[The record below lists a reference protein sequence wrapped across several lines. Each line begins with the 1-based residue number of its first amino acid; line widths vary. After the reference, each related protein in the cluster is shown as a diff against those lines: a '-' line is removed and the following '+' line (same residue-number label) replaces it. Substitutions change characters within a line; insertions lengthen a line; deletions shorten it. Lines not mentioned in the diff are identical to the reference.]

1 MIIGLCGKSGSGK
14 TTLAKELIKQ
24 CKHKVVHL
32 DIDKVGHNVLTINEV
47 IIDLINN
54 FGSSIIN
61 NGVIDRKKLSSIVFS
76 SKDKMNILENI
87 TWKYM
92 EIYIDKFLKENKDN
106 IIILDWILLPKT
118 KYFSMCNIKVLLD
131 IPYEIRKE
139 RVINRD
145 NITEFNF
152 ELRDSAG
159 IIYNHKDF
167 DYVFD
172 NTNEENIKRLVKRI

>member
-14 TTLAKELIKQ
+14 STLARELINQYEGKM
-24 CKHKVVHL
+24 VHL

-61 NGVIDRKKLSSIVFS
+61 NGVIDRKKLSSIVFE
-76 SKDKMNILENI
+76 SKDKMCILEEI

-92 EIYIDKFLKENKDN
+92 EMYIDQFLTENKDN
-106 IIILDWILLPKT
+106 IVILDWILLPKT
-118 KYFSMCNIKVLLD
+118 KYFSMSNIKILLD
-131 IPYEIRKE
+131 VPYEVRKE
-139 RVINRD
+139 RVLNRD
-145 NITEFNF
+145 NITESKFQ
-152 ELRDSAG
+152 LRDSAS

>member
-14 TTLAKELIKQ
+14 STLAKKLIKEY
-24 CKHKVVHL
+24 KGKMVHL
-32 DIDKVGHNVLTINEV
+32 DIDKVGHNILTIKEV
-47 IIDLINN
+47 QQELINN
-54 FGSSIIN
+54 FGNSIIS
-61 NGVIDRKKLSSIVFS
+61 NGIVNRKVLSSIVFK
-76 SKDKMNILENI
+76 SKDKMSILENI

-92 EIYIDKFLKENKDN
+92 EMYIDKFIKENKDN
-106 IIILDWILLPKT
+106 IVILDWILLPKT
-118 KYFSMCNIKVLLD
+118 KYISMCNIKILLD

-152 ELRDSAG
+152 ELRDSAS
-159 IIYNHKDF
+159 IIYDNKEF

>member
-1 MIIGLCGKSGSGK
+1 
-14 TTLAKELIKQ
+14 
-24 CKHKVVHL
+24 
-32 DIDKVGHNVLTINEV
+32 
-47 IIDLINN
+47 
-54 FGSSIIN
+54 
-61 NGVIDRKKLSSIVFS
+61 
-76 SKDKMNILENI
+76 
-87 TWKYM
+87 M

-118 KYFSMCNIKVLLD
+118 KYISMCNIKILLD

-152 ELRDSAG
+152 KLRDSAS
-159 IIYNHKDF
+159 IIYDNKEF